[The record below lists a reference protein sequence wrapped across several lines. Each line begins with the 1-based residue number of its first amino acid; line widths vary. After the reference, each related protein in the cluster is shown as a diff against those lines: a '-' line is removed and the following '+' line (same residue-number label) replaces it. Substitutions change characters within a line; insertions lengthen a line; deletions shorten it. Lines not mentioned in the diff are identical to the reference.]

1 MRFVL
6 VGYDGL
12 LCEREWPLLLVFR
25 RLEVR
30 LDVMVACCAEWIKD
44 VDFRVALVVYT
55 WTTEFDACC
64 PPGETRGCK
73 CVIVVTLLW

>member
-1 MRFVL
+1 M
-6 VGYDGL
+6 GYDGL
-12 LCEREWPLLLVFR
+12 LCEREWPLLPFFQ

-55 WTTEFDACC
+55 WDD
-64 PPGETRGCK
+64 R
-73 CVIVVTLLW
+73 V